1 MSLIPTPQSSLAFPQ
16 PLAEKYRPRRIA
28 DFIGLDK
35 PKRILAGFAASPKN
49 AALIFVGESGL
60 GKTTMALA
68 MAEEMEAEVHLIP
81 SQKCTVENVED
92 VTRMCW
98 YATRKVNGFH
108 LVVVDEA
115 DQMTEKA
122 QLALLSKLDSTA
134 RPPQTIFIFTCNST
148 KGLEKRFLSR
158 CIVVEFSNYALR
170 GELAEFL
177 AKVWQS
183 ETGRPGELNFERIAK
198 DSTNNVREALNR
210 LEVELLAA

>member
-1 MSLIPTPQSSLAFPQ
+1 MSLFPAPQFSLGFPQ
-16 PLAEKYRPRRIA
+16 PLSEKYRPRRIQ

-68 MAEEMEAEVHLIP
+68 LAEEMEAEVHLIP

-92 VTRMCW
+92 TVRTCW

-108 LVVVDEA
+108 LVVIDEA
-115 DQMTEKA
+115 DQMTDKA

-148 KGLEKRFLSR
+148 NGLEKRFLSR
-158 CIVVEFSNYALR
+158 CIQIEFSNYALR
-170 GELAEFL
+170 GELAAFL
-177 AKVWQS
+177 GKVWEA
-183 ETGRPGELNFERIAK
+183 ETGKPGTVNFERVAK
-198 DSTNNVREALNR
+198 DACGNIREALNR

>member
-1 MSLIPTPQSSLAFPQ
+1 MSLFPAPQFSLGFPQ
-16 PLAEKYRPRRIA
+16 PLSEKYRPRRIA

-35 PKRILAGFAASPKN
+35 PKKILAGFAASPKN

-68 MAEEMEAEVHLIP
+68 LAEEMEAEVHLIP

-92 VTRMCW
+92 TIRQCW

-108 LVVVDEA
+108 LVLVDEA

-122 QLALLSKLDSTA
+122 QLSLLSKLDSTA

-148 KGLEKRFLSR
+148 NGLEKRFLSR
-158 CIVVEFSNYALR
+158 CIAVEFSNYALR
-170 GELAEFL
+170 SELALFL
-177 AKVWQS
+177 AKVWES
-183 ETGRPGELNFERIAK
+183 ETGKPGTVNFERIAK

>member
-1 MSLIPTPQSSLAFPQ
+1 MSLFPAPQFSLGFPQ
-16 PLAEKYRPRRIA
+16 PLAEKYRPRRIV

-35 PKRILAGFAASPKN
+35 PKRILSGFAASPKN

-68 MAEEMEAEVHLIP
+68 LAEEMEAEVHLIP

-92 VTRMCW
+92 TIRQCW

-108 LVVVDEA
+108 MVLADEA
-115 DQMTEKA
+115 HFMTDKA
-122 QLALLSKLDSTA
+122 QLALLSKLDATG
-134 RPPQTIFIFTCNST
+134 RPPQTVFIFTCNT
-148 KGLEKRFLSR
+148 LEGLQKPFRSR
-158 CIVVEFSNYALR
+158 CITIEFSNYALR
-170 GELAEFL
+170 SELAEFL
-177 AKVWQS
+177 AKVWES
-183 ETGRPGELNFERIAK
+183 ETGKPGTVNFERIAK

>member
-81 SQKCTVENVED
+81 SQKCTVENVE
-92 VTRMCW
+92 
-98 YATRKVNGFH
+98 
-108 LVVVDEA
+108 E
-115 DQMTEKA
+115 
-122 QLALLSKLDSTA
+122 
-134 RPPQTIFIFTCNST
+134 I
-148 KGLEKRFLSR
+148 
-158 CIVVEFSNYALR
+158 
-170 GELAEFL
+170 
-177 AKVWQS
+177 
-183 ETGRPGELNFERIAK
+183 GRAH
-198 DSTNNVREALNR
+198 V
-210 LEVELLAA
+210 